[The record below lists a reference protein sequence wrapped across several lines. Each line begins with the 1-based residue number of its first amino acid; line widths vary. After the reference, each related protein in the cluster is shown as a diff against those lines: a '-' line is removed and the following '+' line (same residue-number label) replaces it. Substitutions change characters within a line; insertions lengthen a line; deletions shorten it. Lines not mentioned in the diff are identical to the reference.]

1 MRQLGLVIKSLRVA
15 TFLALKSI
23 IKGNVGV
30 IVLTVFMLILVTMNL
45 LFVPGLINGATSS
58 MNTILRKTYS
68 GDIIIEPKGDDTVI
82 NHVDDLIES
91 IESIDGVV
99 AASAKNTINAYITFE
114 DERVNCVVIG
124 IEPAR
129 EKEVFEVS
137 EYLIE
142 GSYLGSRD
150 RGQILLGVQIAG
162 SDRGDIELYSSS
174 LRHVHA
180 GDKVVVTYGNGVE
193 KQYTVKGIFETG
205 FIQTDLQAFVTELEF
220 NSVVPNMNDKAS
232 SIRVKLED
240 GTDPNRI
247 IERIARLRGGGLDFQ
262 TWDET
267 AGIVESMTKS
277 FILIDQILNVVNYL
291 VAGITVFIVTYVDVV
306 NRRRQIGIQRAI
318 GIKSHSI
325 TVSYL
330 IRAIFYAVVGLIIGI
345 LVFKYVVIPVE
356 ARHPFE
362 FPFGP
367 AYLITKPSYTLRM
380 AFILLVVSLTAAFI
394 PVWRVMRIK
403 ILDAIW
409 G

>member
-1 MRQLGLVIKSLRVA
+1 MIKSLKVA
-15 TFLALKSI
+15 MFLALKSI

-30 IVLTVFMLILVTMNL
+30 IVLTIFMLILVTMNL
-45 LFVPGLINGATSS
+45 LFVPGLIDGANVS
-58 MNTILRKTYS
+58 MNSILVRTYS
-68 GDIIIEPKGDDTVI
+68 GDIIIGPEGDKTVI
-82 NHVDDLIES
+82 NHVEDLITR

-99 AASAKNTINAYITFE
+99 AASARNDINAYIEFE
-114 DERVNCVVIG
+114 DKRVSRVVTAID
-124 IEPAR
+124 PAR

-137 EYLIE
+137 KSLIE
-142 GSYLGSRD
+142 GKYLDTRD
-150 RGQILLGVQIAG
+150 RDQILLGVQVAG
-162 SDRGDIELYSSS
+162 SDREDIELYSSS

-180 GDKVVVTYGNGVE
+180 GDKVVVTYSNGLE
-193 KQYTVKGIFETG
+193 KQYTVKGIFDTG

-220 NSVVPNMNDKAS
+220 NSVMPDMYDKAS

-240 GTDPNRI
+240 DADPERVI
-247 IERIARLRGGGLDFQ
+247 KRIASLRDGLDFQ
-262 TWDET
+262 TWEET
-267 AGIVESMTKS
+267 AGLVESMTES
-277 FILIDQILNVVNYL
+277 FILVNQILNVVNYL

-330 IRAIFYAVVGLIIGI
+330 IRALFYAIVGLIVGI
-345 LVFKYVVIPVE
+345 LVFKYVIIPVE

-367 AYLITKPSYTLRM
+367 AYLTTQPSYTARM

>member
-1 MRQLGLVIKSLRVA
+1 MIKSLKVA

-23 IKGNVGV
+23 VKGNVGV
-30 IVLTVFMLILVTMNL
+30 IVLTIFMLILVTMNL
-45 LFVPGLINGATSS
+45 LFVPGLINGANVS
-58 MNTILRKTYS
+58 MNSILVRTYS
-68 GDIIIEPKGDDTVI
+68 GDIIIGPEGDKTVI
-82 NHVDDLIES
+82 NHVEDLITR

-99 AASAKNTINAYITFE
+99 AASARNDINAYIEFE
-114 DERVNCVVIG
+114 DERVSRVVTAID
-124 IEPAR
+124 PAR

-137 EYLIE
+137 KSLIE
-142 GSYLGSRD
+142 GKYLDARD
-150 RGQILLGVQIAG
+150 RDQILLGVQVAG
-162 SDRGDIELYSSS
+162 ADREDIELYSSS

-180 GDKVVVTYGNGVE
+180 GDKVVVTYSNGLE
-193 KQYTVKGIFETG
+193 KQYTVKGIFDTG

-220 NSVVPNMNDKAS
+220 NSVMPNMYDKAS
-232 SIRVKLED
+232 SIRVKLEE
-240 GTDPNRI
+240 GADPKMA
-247 IERIARLRGGGLDFQ
+247 IERIASLRDGLDFQ
-262 TWDET
+262 TWEET
-267 AGIVESMTKS
+267 AGLVESMTES
-277 FILIDQILNVVNYL
+277 FILINQILNVVNYL

-330 IRAIFYAVVGLIIGI
+330 IRALFYAIVGLIIGI
-345 LVFKYVVIPVE
+345 LLFKYVVIPVE

-367 AYLITKPSYTLRM
+367 AYITTQPSYTARM
-380 AFILLVVSLTAAFI
+380 AFILLVVSLTAAFM

>member
-1 MRQLGLVIKSLRVA
+1 MIKSLKVA
-15 TFLALKSI
+15 TFLALKSV
-23 IKGNVGV
+23 IKGNIGV

-45 LFVPGLINGATSS
+45 LFVPGLINGATLS
-58 MNTILRKTYS
+58 MNAILIKTYS
-68 GDIIIEPKGDDTVI
+68 GDIIIEPEGDDTVI
-82 NHVDDLIES
+82 SHVDNLIES

-99 AASAKNTINAYITFE
+99 AASAKNTINAYVAFE
-114 DERVNCVVIG
+114 DERVSCVVTG

-129 EKEVFEVS
+129 EKSVFEVS

-162 SDRGDIELYSSS
+162 SDREDIELYSGS

-193 KQYTVKGIFETG
+193 KQYTVKGIFDTG
-205 FIQTDLQAFVTELEF
+205 FIQTDLQVFVTELEF
-220 NSVVPNMNDKAS
+220 NSVVPNRNNKAS
-232 SIRVKLED
+232 SIRVKIED
-240 GTDPNRI
+240 GTDPDMI
-247 IERIARLRGGGLDFQ
+247 IERIASLRDGLDFQ

-267 AGIVESMTKS
+267 AGLVESMTES

-330 IRAIFYAVVGLIIGI
+330 IRAVFYAVVGLIIGI
-345 LVFKYVVIPVE
+345 LIFKYVVIPVE

-367 AYLITKPSYTLRM
+367 AYLITKPSYTVRM
-380 AFILLVVSLTAAFI
+380 ASILLVVSLTAAFI

>member
-1 MRQLGLVIKSLRVA
+1 MIKSLKVA

-23 IKGNVGV
+23 VKGNVGV
-30 IVLTVFMLILVTMNL
+30 IVLTIFMLILVTMNL
-45 LFVPGLINGATSS
+45 LFVPGLINGANVS
-58 MNTILRKTYS
+58 MNSILVRTYS
-68 GDIIIEPKGDDTVI
+68 GDIIIGPEGDKTVI
-82 NHVDDLIES
+82 NHVEDLITR

-99 AASAKNTINAYITFE
+99 AASARNDINAYIEFE
-114 DERVNCVVIG
+114 DERVSRVVTAID
-124 IEPAR
+124 PAR

-137 EYLIE
+137 KSLIE
-142 GSYLGSRD
+142 GKYLDARD
-150 RGQILLGVQIAG
+150 RDQILLGVQVAG
-162 SDRGDIELYSSS
+162 ADREDIELYSSS

-180 GDKVVVTYGNGVE
+180 GDKVVVTYSNGLE
-193 KQYTVKGIFETG
+193 KQYTVKGIFDTG

-220 NSVVPNMNDKAS
+220 NSVMPHMYDKAS
-232 SIRVKLED
+232 SIRVKLEE
-240 GTDPNRI
+240 GADPQRV
-247 IERIARLRGGGLDFQ
+247 IERIASMGNNLEFQ
-262 TWDET
+262 TWEET
-267 AGIVESMTKS
+267 AGLVESMTES
-277 FILIDQILNVVNYL
+277 FILINQILNVVNYL

-330 IRAIFYAVVGLIIGI
+330 IRALFYAIVGLIIGI
-345 LVFKYVVIPVE
+345 LLFKYVVIPVE

-367 AYLITKPSYTLRM
+367 AYITTQPSYTARM
-380 AFILLVVSLTAAFI
+380 AFILLVVSLTAAFM

>member
-1 MRQLGLVIKSLRVA
+1 MIKSLRVA

-23 IKGNVGV
+23 VKGNVGI
-30 IVLTVFMLILVTMNL
+30 IVLTIFMLILVTMNL
-45 LFVPGLINGATSS
+45 LFVPGLIDGANVS
-58 MNTILRKTYS
+58 MNSILVRTYS
-68 GDIIIEPKGDDTVI
+68 GDIIIGPEGDKTVI
-82 NHVDDLIES
+82 NHVEDLITR

-99 AASAKNTINAYITFE
+99 AASARNDINAYIEFE
-114 DERVNCVVIG
+114 DKRVSRVVTAID
-124 IEPAR
+124 PAR

-137 EYLIE
+137 KSLIE
-142 GSYLGSRD
+142 GKYLDTRD
-150 RGQILLGVQIAG
+150 RDQILLGVQVAG
-162 SDRGDIELYSSS
+162 GDREDIELYSSS

-180 GDKVVVTYGNGVE
+180 GDKVVVTYSNGVE
-193 KQYTVKGIFETG
+193 KQYTVKGIFDTG

-220 NSVVPNMNDKAS
+220 NSVMPNMYDKAS
-232 SIRVKLED
+232 SVRVKLEE
-240 GTDPNRI
+240 GADPQRV
-247 IERIARLRGGGLDFQ
+247 IERIASMGNNLEFQ
-262 TWDET
+262 TWEET
-267 AGIVESMTKS
+267 AGLVKSMTES
-277 FILIDQILNVVNYL
+277 FILINQILNVVNYL

-330 IRAIFYAVVGLIIGI
+330 IRALFYAIIGLIIGI
-345 LVFKYVVIPVE
+345 LLFKYVIVPVE

-367 AYLITKPSYTLRM
+367 AYLTTQPSYTARM

>member
-1 MRQLGLVIKSLRVA
+1 MIKSIKVA

-30 IVLTVFMLILVTMNL
+30 IVLTIFMLILVTMNL
-45 LFVPGLINGATSS
+45 LFVPGLISGANSS
-58 MNTILRKTYS
+58 MNTILIKTYS
-68 GDIIIEPKGDDTVI
+68 GDIIIEPEGDDTVI
-82 NHVDDLIES
+82 NHVDELMES
-91 IESIDGVV
+91 IESIDGVL

-114 DERVNCVVIG
+114 DERASCVVTG

-137 EYLIE
+137 DYLIE
-142 GSYLGSRD
+142 GSYLGARD

-162 SDRGDIELYSSS
+162 SDREDVELYSSS

-193 KQYTVKGIFETG
+193 KQYKVKGIFDTG
-205 FIQTDLQAFVTELEF
+205 FIQTDLQVFVTALEF
-220 NSVVPNMNDKAS
+220 NSVMPNVNNKAS
-232 SIRVKLED
+232 SIRVKLEE
-240 GTDPNRI
+240 GTDPDRI
-247 IERIARLRGGGLDFQ
+247 IERIASLREGLEFQ

-267 AGIVESMTKS
+267 AGLVESMTES
-277 FILIDQILNVVNYL
+277 FILINQILNVVNYL
-291 VAGITVFIVTYVDVV
+291 IAGITVFIVTYVDVV

-330 IRAIFYAVVGLIIGI
+330 IRAVFYAVVGLIIGI
-345 LVFKYVVIPVE
+345 LAFKYLVIPVE

-367 AYLITKPSYTLRM
+367 AYLTTEPSYTVRM
-380 AFILLVVSLTAAFI
+380 AFILLVVALTAAFI

>member
-1 MRQLGLVIKSLRVA
+1 MIKSLKVA
-15 TFLALKSI
+15 IFLALKSI

-30 IVLTVFMLILVTMNL
+30 IVLTIFMLILVTMNL
-45 LFVPGLINGATSS
+45 LFVPGLINGANVS
-58 MNTILRKTYS
+58 MNSILVRTYS
-68 GDIIIEPKGDDTVI
+68 GDIIIGPEGDKTVI
-82 NHVDDLIES
+82 NHVGDLITR

-99 AASAKNTINAYITFE
+99 AASARNDINAYIEFE
-114 DERVNCVVIG
+114 DKRVSRVVTAID
-124 IEPAR
+124 PAR
-129 EKEVFEVS
+129 EREVFEVS
-137 EYLIE
+137 KSLIE
-142 GSYLGSRD
+142 GKYLDTRD
-150 RGQILLGVQIAG
+150 RDQILLGVQVAG
-162 SDRGDIELYSSS
+162 ADREDIELYSSS

-180 GDKVVVTYGNGVE
+180 GDKVVVTYSNGLE
-193 KQYTVKGIFETG
+193 KQYTVKGIFDTG

-220 NSVVPNMNDKAS
+220 NSVMPHMYDKAS
-232 SIRVKLED
+232 SIRVKLEE
-240 GTDPNRI
+240 GADPQRV
-247 IERIARLRGGGLDFQ
+247 IERIASMGNNLEFQ
-262 TWDET
+262 TWEET
-267 AGIVESMTKS
+267 AGLVESMTES
-277 FILIDQILNVVNYL
+277 FILINQILNVVNYL

-330 IRAIFYAVVGLIIGI
+330 IRALFYAIVGLIIGI

-367 AYLITKPSYTLRM
+367 AYLITQPSYTARM